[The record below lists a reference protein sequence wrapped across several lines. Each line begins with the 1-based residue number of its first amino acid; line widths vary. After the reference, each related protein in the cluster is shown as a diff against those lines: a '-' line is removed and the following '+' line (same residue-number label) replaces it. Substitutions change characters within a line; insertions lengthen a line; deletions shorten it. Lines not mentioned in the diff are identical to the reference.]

1 MLKPSVSTMKVLSR
15 SFFLLVAAL
24 AMTAMAQDHVI
35 EKNDMLSITF
45 WQQANMNTQA
55 RVREDGTI
63 DLPVVGRVVAAGR
76 TVDKLEQE
84 IIRQFSFYN
93 AKITQVTVSVAEFGS
108 NKVYINGQVLTPGK
122 YSFAIMPT
130 IWQAILEAGGPL
142 ENANLSQL
150 TVVRGSGPDAGKVL
164 AIDLADALNR
174 NAVADLPKLT
184 PGDIIYVPAVATSGV
199 GTFGRSPL
207 QRSTL
212 VYIYGEV
219 LRPGAYQYEA
229 NTNVLQAVINAG
241 GPTAFADMARVRLI
255 WLAPHSTQIAEVNVQ
270 RSSSEPNAPPLL
282 LQGGDTVYIPRQ
294 TSMLQA
300 LGRGFSRFYQVA
312 LTTVASALVYNYVRR
327 Q

>member
-1 MLKPSVSTMKVLSR
+1 MSRLLPVVMKIFLR
-15 SFFLLVAAL
+15 SMFLFIATWAL
-24 AMTAMAQDHVI
+24 TATAQVHVI
-35 EKNDMLSITF
+35 EKNDLLSITF

-63 DLPVVGRVVAAGR
+63 DLPVVGRVVAAGK
-76 TVDKLEQE
+76 TVVKLEQE

-108 NKVYINGQVLTPGK
+108 NKIYINGQVLTPGK
-122 YSFAIMPT
+122 YSFATMPT

-164 AIDLADALNR
+164 AIDLSEALSR
-174 NAVADLPKLT
+174 NAIADLPKLT

-229 NTNVLQAVINAG
+229 NTNVLQAVIKAG
-241 GPTAFADMARVRLI
+241 GPTAFSDMERVRLI
-255 WLAPHSTQIAEVNVQ
+255 WLAPHSTQIAQVNVQ
-270 RSSSEPNAPPLL
+270 RSSNEPSAPPLL
-282 LQGGDTVYIPRQ
+282 LQGGDTIFIPRR
-294 TSMLQA
+294 SSAFQA
-300 LGRGFSRFYQVA
+300 VGRMFSDVYQIA
-312 LTTVASALVYNYVRR
+312 LTTVASVLIYNYVR
-327 Q
+327 